1 MLLRFH
7 LLFPILNFF
16 FSFYSRFWEED
27 QDRRRWYSSN
37 FFRFFLFSK
46 SNFITFS
53 IRLFFSTFFYLKIG
67 PNSGFSGINRFFS
80 RLSRRRYDS
89 EVSAVNNFLFST
101 HLNVVELMIE
111 SQLVLYELI
120 FAL

>member
-1 MLLRFH
+1 M
-7 LLFPILNFF
+7 
-16 FSFYSRFWEED
+16 
-27 QDRRRWYSSN
+27 
-37 FFRFFLFSK
+37 
-46 SNFITFS
+46 
-53 IRLFFSTFFYLKIG
+53 KIG

-101 HLNVVELMIE
+101 YLNVVDLMIE